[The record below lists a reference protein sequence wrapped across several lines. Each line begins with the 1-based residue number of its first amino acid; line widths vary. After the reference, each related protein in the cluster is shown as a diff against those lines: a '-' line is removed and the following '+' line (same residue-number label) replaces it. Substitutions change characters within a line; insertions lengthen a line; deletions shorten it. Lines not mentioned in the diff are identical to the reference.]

1 MQDNVKLGKPFII
14 ILKWITVKTDDIHAI
29 VHGKLTQKYQ
39 GDEVE
44 AMKAIAKAHE
54 NRSLSEF
61 EHALLKFK
69 NGNQPHLLTEI
80 WLE

>member
-1 MQDNVKLGKPFII
+1 
-14 ILKWITVKTDDIHAI
+14 
-29 VHGKLTQKYQ
+29 
-39 GDEVE
+39 
-44 AMKAIAKAHE
+44 MKAIAKAHE

-80 WLE
+80 